1 MQTGSPQT
9 GIIKTLPPST
19 PWCEVCTLSP
29 VPILQ
34 PITSAGRKQHQK
46 QGMRCR
52 GSGKMH
58 MVLLPFPH
66 AGASSLLS
74 ISSPTRAPPPLQ
86 SLLSA
91 ALRVHQHSGHHA
103 ATACH
108 SASKLAYLKVI
119 HVGYCYATVI
129 PHSAKEWDSNLH
141 GRKPSALPPTPYHD
155 AGQSLPSHCLR
166 SPTGITG
173 N

>member
-19 PWCEVCTLSP
+19 PWCEACTLSP

-52 GSGKMH
+52 GSGEMH

-66 AGASSLLS
+66 AGASSLHLQPHTCTTS
-74 ISSPTRAPPPLQ
+74 PAISPVCCSKGTSAQRAP
-86 SLLSA
+86 
-91 ALRVHQHSGHHA
+91 R
-103 ATACH
+103 CH
-108 SASKLAYLKVI
+108 SLPQCIQAGLFKSNSCRLLLCYSHSSFCKGVGLELAQPY
-119 HVGYCYATVI
+119 
-129 PHSAKEWDSNLH
+129 
-141 GRKPSALPPTPYHD
+141 SALPPTPYHD